1 MNFITRSIPA
11 VWKKSLDFLAN
22 ALTISVIG
30 DAVMFG
36 VLPQV
41 SSSPWEGL
49 YSTNPD
55 SEQLLHPPG
64 GQP

>member
-1 MNFITRSIPA
+1 MNFLTRSIPA
-11 VWKKSLDFLAN
+11 AWKKSLGFLVN
-22 ALTISVIG
+22 ALQISVIG

-49 YSTNPD
+49 NSTNPD
-55 SEQLLHPPG
+55 GEHLLHSNG
-64 GQP
+64 EQP